1 MAAYDSDLEDFEIDE
16 ETILDDEINLKFNEY
31 SSDEIEVNPTKEFS
45 VDELDYID
53 KHLTDSL
60 LLHDAELP
68 DIKFIDENDIAK
80 VVSSSDNKYCENCG
94 KKYKKEKFLDKH
106 KLSCK
111 QIIPI
116 SSDAKEQKSKKTVAS
131 ESKCFFSFHLVREC
145 RLLSIVAYRNKP
157 AHWH

>member
-16 ETILDDEINLKFNEY
+16 ETILDGEINLKFNEY
-31 SSDEIEVNPTKEFS
+31 SSDEIEVNPTKEFN
-45 VDELDYID
+45 VDQLDYID
-53 KHLTDSL
+53 KHLTNSS

-80 VVSSSDNKYCENCG
+80 VVSSSDDKYCENCG
-94 KKYKKEKFLDKH
+94 KKYEKEKFLDKH

-131 ESKCFFSFHLVREC
+131 ESKCFFFIS
-145 RLLSIVAYRNKP
+145 LSERM
-157 AHWH
+157 

>member
-31 SSDEIEVNPTKEFS
+31 NNDEIEVNPTKEFS
-45 VDELDYID
+45 VDELGYID

-111 QIIPI
+111 QIILI

-131 ESKCFFSFHLVREC
+131 ESKCFFFIS
-145 RLLSIVAYRNKP
+145 LSERM
-157 AHWH
+157 

>member
-16 ETILDDEINLKFNEY
+16 ETILDGEINLKFNEY

-53 KHLTDSL
+53 KHLTDSP

-116 SSDAKEQKSKKTVAS
+116 SSDAKEQKSKKTVES
-131 ESKCFFSFHLVREC
+131 ESKCFFSFYLVREC
-145 RLLSIVAYRNKP
+145 SLLSIVAYRNKQT
-157 AHWH
+157 HWH

>member
-16 ETILDDEINLKFNEY
+16 ETILDGEINLKFNEY

-131 ESKCFFSFHLVREC
+131 ESKCFLSFHFVREC
-145 RLLSIVAYRNKP
+145 SLLSIIGSL
-157 AHWH
+157 

>member
-16 ETILDDEINLKFNEY
+16 ETILDGEINLKFNEY
-31 SSDEIEVNPTKEFS
+31 SDEIEVNPTKEFS

-53 KHLTDSL
+53 KHLTDSP

-80 VVSSSDNKYCENCG
+80 VVRSSDNKYCENCG
-94 KKYKKEKFLDKH
+94 KKYKKEKFLDKR

-116 SSDAKEQKSKKTVAS
+116 SLDAKEQKSKKTLAS
-131 ESKCFFSFHLVREC
+131 EKVSASFHFT
-145 RLLSIVAYRNKP
+145 
-157 AHWH
+157 

>member
-1 MAAYDSDLEDFEIDE
+1 MAAYDSDLEDFEIYE
-16 ETILDDEINLKFNEY
+16 ETILDGEINLKFNEY

-45 VDELDYID
+45 VNELDYID
-53 KHLTDSL
+53 KHLTDSP

-111 QIIPI
+111 QISPI
-116 SSDAKEQKSKKTVAS
+116 SSDAKEQKSKKTVTS
-131 ESKCFFSFHLVREC
+131 ESK
-145 RLLSIVAYRNKP
+145 
-157 AHWH
+157 

>member
-31 SSDEIEVNPTKEFS
+31 SNDEIEVNPTKEFS

-106 KLSCK
+106 KLSCE

-116 SSDAKEQKSKKTVAS
+116 LSDAKKQKSKKTVAS
-131 ESKCFFSFHLVREC
+131 ESICFSSFHLVREC
-145 RLLSIVAYRNKP
+145 SLLSIVAYRNKQT
-157 AHWH
+157 HWH